1 MKRKT
6 EYLSLSKEL
15 TEKIVH
21 DLHYKSSGEIRRNPS
36 HDIASVWRPAYVRDV
51 EKILHSVL
59 KPILRQNT
67 GIFALQK

>member
-51 EKILHSVL
+51 EKILHSPYYNRYCD
-59 KPILRQNT
+59 KT
-67 GIFALQK
+67 